1 MKDHEGMEV
10 DSDAEKT
17 SWNLNEASLSN
28 YKSPSNLPAS
38 SSLSVQ
44 PHTNPQ
50 SSPGSLLGTAAVS
63 GSGTVGKGKAALPSV
78 SSATT
83 GMQTAYTLMYDRLM

>member
-17 SWNLNEASLSN
+17 SWNLNEVSLSS

-63 GSGTVGKGKAALPSV
+63 GSGTVSKGKAALPSV
-78 SSATT
+78 SSTST
-83 GMQTAYTLMYDRLM
+83 GMQTTYLNV